1 MDQSTNHC
9 RQEHHK
15 VIARMQKM
23 LPVVF
28 VNLSKMRGELIQ

>member
-9 RQEHHK
+9 QQEHHK
-15 VIARMQKM
+15 VIARVQKM
-23 LPVVF
+23 PSVVF